1 MIVIFVEM
9 ARAEGAEQLAE
20 PGIFTVVL
28 PTKNEA
34 LNLPQF
40 LASLPPEVQLIVLDD
55 SDDGTPEILTALRP
69 CNTWLVSM
77 SGGVAVKRQR
87 GAELARSE
95 WVLFTDADIQF
106 TPGYFGELKQHLK
119 GDVVFGPKF
128 SSGGHELYYHI
139 FSRGQAIGIK
149 MGLPAASASNMLV
162 RRQALMEV
170 GGFDLRL
177 PCNEDTDLVMR
188 LARAG
193 YKITW
198 APNLIVHNTDHRR
211 LRRGMLWRYT
221 HILLRVLLL
230 YLSMNSAVPRHWL
243 YSDWGYW
250 RT

>member
-1 MIVIFVEM
+1 M
-9 ARAEGAEQLAE
+9 AGR
-20 PGIFTVVL
+20 GIFTVVL

-40 LASLPPEVQLIVLDD
+40 LQSLPPDVRLIVLDD
-55 SDDGTPEILTALRP
+55 SDDGTPELLTTLRP
-69 CNTWLVSM
+69 CNTRLVRM
-77 SGGVAVKRQR
+77 EGGVAAKRQR
-87 GAELARSE
+87 GAELAEGE
-95 WVLFTDADIQF
+95 WVLFTDADIRF
-106 TPGYFGELKQHLK
+106 TSGYFRALERRLQ

-128 SSGGHELYYHI
+128 SSGGYELYYRI
-139 FSRGQAIGIK
+139 FSLGQAIGVK

-170 GGFDLRL
+170 GGFDLLL

-193 YKITW
+193 YKITR
-198 APNLIVHNTDHRR
+198 APELIVYNTDHRR

-221 HILLRVLLL
+221 HILLRVILL
-230 YLSMNSAVPRHWL
+230 YLSMNFVVPRRWL